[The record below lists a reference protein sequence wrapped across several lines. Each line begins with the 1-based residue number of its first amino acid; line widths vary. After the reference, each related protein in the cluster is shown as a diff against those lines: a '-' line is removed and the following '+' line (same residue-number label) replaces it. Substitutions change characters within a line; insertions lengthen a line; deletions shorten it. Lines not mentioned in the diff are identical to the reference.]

1 MVACDNKEVSSH
13 LQFWLLLP
21 FIPIKFITLAQGQE
35 VKFHEIKIQLF
46 QEIEF
51 LIMMAILCLFMRSN
65 KSNYIDQEV
74 DTLIMRL
81 KPKQALFDKGCGI
94 CIRDS

>member
-21 FIPIKFITLAQGQE
+21 FIPIMFITLAQGQE

-51 LIMMAILCLFMRSN
+51 LIMMAILCLFMRLN
-65 KSNYIDQEV
+65 KSNNIDQEV

-81 KPKQALFDKGCGI
+81 KPKQALFDKGCRI